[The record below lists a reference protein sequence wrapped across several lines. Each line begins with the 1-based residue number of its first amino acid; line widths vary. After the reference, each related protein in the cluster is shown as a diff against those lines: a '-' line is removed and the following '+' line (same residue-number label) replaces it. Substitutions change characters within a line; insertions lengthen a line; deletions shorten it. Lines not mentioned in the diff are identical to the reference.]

1 MGNNNIEKL
10 LQDLKNLPKQFAPED
25 FEYKLL
31 ERISLYENRKSSGVR
46 FTPGMIRFN
55 PIYATAFTMIIV
67 IVLIVYSVQ
76 NNRIETVQK
85 VQMVEKAVPEVQSQ
99 DRVDQVQP
107 QKINV
112 PAKKDFVVR
121 RSKLP
126 LNLGPGVS
134 LDEPELSNQNQP
146 SRRSTFIGYPLDEE
160 AITIRIPPPNVLFN
174 QEIENFNIFQK
185 EYKDSIRLTKTK
197 KK

>member
-10 LQDLKNLPKQFAPED
+10 IQDLKNLPKQFAPED
-25 FEYKLL
+25 FESKLM

-46 FTPGMIRFN
+46 FTPGMIRFK

-67 IVLIVYSVQ
+67 IALIVYSVQ
-76 NNRIETVQK
+76 NNRIETVQR
-85 VQMVEKAVPEVQSQ
+85 VQVVEKAVPEVQIQ
-99 DRVDQVQP
+99 DQADQVQP

-112 PAKKDFVVR
+112 PVKKDFVVKR
-121 RSKLP
+121 TKLP

-134 LDEPELSNQNQP
+134 LDKPEFSNENQP
-146 SRRSTFIGYPLDEE
+146 ARRSIFVGYPLDEE
-160 AITIRIPPPNVLFN
+160 AITIRIPPPDVLFN
-174 QEIENFNIFQK
+174 KEIENFKTFQR

>member
-10 LQDLKNLPKQFAPED
+10 LQDLKNLPKQSAPED
-25 FEYKLL
+25 FEIKLS
-31 ERISLYENRKSSGVR
+31 ERISFYEERKSSGEKLTLR
-46 FTPGMIRFN
+46 MIRFN

-67 IVLIVYSVQ
+67 IALIVYSVQ
-76 NNRIETVQK
+76 NNRIEPVQK
-85 VQMVEKAVPEVQSQ
+85 AEVVEKAIPEI
-99 DRVDQVQP
+99 QVQPQIEQVEP

-112 PAKKDFVVR
+112 PVKKDFVVK

-134 LDEPELSNQNQP
+134 LDEPEFSNENQP
-146 SRRSTFIGYPLDEE
+146 TRRSTFVGYSLDEE
-160 AITIRIPPPNVLFN
+160 AITIRIPPPDVLFN
-174 QEIENFNIFQK
+174 EEIENFKTFQR